1 MAKIL
6 AMSSMVARGHV
17 GLGAITPALQLQGH
31 EVIALPTVVLSNH
44 PAHRDVA
51 RLEVPP
57 SRLEAMLDA
66 IEANG
71 WLGSV
76 DAVLTGYLPTV
87 SHVEF
92 ARKLVARVRARQPA
106 AIYFC
111 DPVMGDLPRGLYID
125 DAPADTISERLIEKA
140 DYLTPNLFELQWLS
154 GEPVSDLAS
163 AVKAARTLPAPVTLI
178 TSVPLS
184 GNQLANVLVTK
195 GGAWTC
201 AGPRL
206 EAVPHGTGDFLAARF
221 AAECLDGR
229 DMPSALG
236 AVSAAV
242 SVLVSHSIG
251 RDELTLIPA
260 REAWLRAQPIPP
272 TAI

>member
-1 MAKIL
+1 
-6 AMSSMVARGHV
+6 
-17 GLGAITPALQLQGH
+17 
-31 EVIALPTVVLSNH
+31 
-44 PAHRDVA
+44 
-51 RLEVPP
+51 
-57 SRLEAMLDA
+57 MLDA

-76 DAVLTGYLPTV
+76 DAVLTGYLPSV

-125 DAPADTISERLIEKA
+125 DAPAETISARLIEKA

-154 GEPVSDLAS
+154 GEPVSDVAS
-163 AVKAARTLPAPVTLI
+163 VVKAARSLPAPVTLV

-184 GNQLANVLVTK
+184 GNELGNVLVTQK
-195 GGAWTC
+195 GAWLC
-201 AGPRL
+201 AGPMY

-221 AAECLDGR
+221 AAECLAGR
-229 DMPSALG
+229 DMPGALG
-236 AVSAAV
+236 VVSAAV
-242 SVLVSHSIG
+242 SVLATHSIG
-251 RDELTLIPA
+251 RDELALVPA
-260 REAWLRAQPIPP
+260 REAWLGAQPTPA
-272 TAI
+272 TAV